1 VDVDDGLLLCEL
13 HAHTTWSDGCLTLPD
28 LVDLYGEA
36 GFDVLCVTDHTVPL
50 NDPAPVAVEPWI
62 WPSYLQAI
70 RAEAER
76 AVAEYRMLL
85 IPGLELTENDDDP
98 NRSAHVLALGLERH
112 VSMEDGVIAAAQAA
126 EYQGAALVAAHPY
139 SDIDAT
145 PFRATLRIWRELD
158 EFRQLVHRFELFNR
172 FEVFSWVAG
181 ERLPVVAT
189 GDTHRAEQLSSW
201 KTLVPCRKDEGT
213 VIEYLR
219 SPRRVYLAPF
229 VIPSEIPLPIA
240 A

>member
-1 VDVDDGLLLCEL
+1 MDDGLLLCEL
-13 HAHTTWSDGCLTLPD
+13 HAHTTWSDGYLTLPD

-50 NDPAPVAVEPWI
+50 KDPAPVAVDPRV
-62 WPSYLQAI
+62 WPSYLEAI

-76 AVAEYRMLL
+76 AIAEYRMLVL
-85 IPGLELTENDDDP
+85 PGLELTENDDDP

-126 EYQGAALVAAHPY
+126 ENQGAALVAAHPY
-139 SDIDAT
+139 SDVDAT
-145 PFRATLRIWRELD
+145 PFRATLRVWRELE
-158 EFRQLVHRFELFNR
+158 EFRQIVHRFELFNR

-189 GDTHRAEQLSSW
+189 GDTHKGEQLSSW
-201 KTLVPCRKDEGT
+201 KTLVPCRKDERA
-213 VIEYLR
+213 VVEYLR
-219 SPRRVYLAPF
+219 SAQRVYLAPF
-229 VIPSEIPLPIA
+229 VAPAEAPLPIA